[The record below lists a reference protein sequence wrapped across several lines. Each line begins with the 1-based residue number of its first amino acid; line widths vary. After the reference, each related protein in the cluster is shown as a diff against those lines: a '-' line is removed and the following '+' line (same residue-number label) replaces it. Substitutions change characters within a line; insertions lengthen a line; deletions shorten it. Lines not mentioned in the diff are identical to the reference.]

1 MNTGKAGDLRVEGRK
16 VGGCQGVNVGM
27 AHRAQGDGY
36 LLAATFQEIVE
47 TRAGQADVE
56 RQLRLAAAK
65 EQVVGRV

>member
-47 TRAGQADVE
+47 TRAG
-56 RQLRLAAAK
+56 
-65 EQVVGRV
+65 